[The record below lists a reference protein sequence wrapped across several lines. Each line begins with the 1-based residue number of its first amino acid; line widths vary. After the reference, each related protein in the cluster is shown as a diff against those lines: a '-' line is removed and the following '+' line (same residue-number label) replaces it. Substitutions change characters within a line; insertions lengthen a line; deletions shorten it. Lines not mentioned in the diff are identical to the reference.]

1 MATKDADFEAYRNA
15 FLDEMCRINGM
26 YREHLDLRAY
36 AQYQEAQAAGLDFTK
51 GEGRE
56 ILQHTRW
63 RIANDL
69 YKSHGGGH
77 IETIFRKFLAVG
89 QEDEGSQIFAALVL
103 DVDEDR
109 FTELL
114 TKRVDVYADSVVDG
128 LADTVKAL
136 ADGLGV
142 PVSRVR
148 FDAVVLHRDGDDVD
162 ACLVPKF
169 IDVPERLSLKGG
181 RSL

>member
-26 YREHLDLRAY
+26 HREHLDLRKY
-36 AQYQEAQAAGLDFTK
+36 AQYQEAKAAGLDFTE

-63 RIANDL
+63 CIANDL
-69 YKSHGGGH
+69 YKLHGGGQ
-77 IETIFRKFLAVG
+77 IETIFRKFIAVG
-89 QEDEGSQIFAALVL
+89 HEDDGSQIFAALVL

-109 FTELL
+109 FAELVA
-114 TKRVDVYADSVVDG
+114 KRVDVYADSVVDG

-148 FDAVVLHRDGDDVD
+148 FDIVVLNRDGDDID
-162 ACLVPKF
+162 ACLLPNFV
-169 IDVPERLSLKGG
+169 DVSERLSLRGG